1 MSMHMYEKNDKLTVM
16 KKEKPQ
22 TFATEILFRALADRT
37 RLRLINLL
45 GNDEICVCF
54 IVEALKSTQPKI
66 SRHLRYLRRA
76 GVVSVRRE
84 GKWMHYRLV
93 VPPDPAAAAIFETA
107 RRALADDPKLQVDR
121 SRLVQLC
128 CSRAVPESLR
138 NAPKPKNA
146 ADSPEASSI
155 CR

>member
-1 MSMHMYEKNDKLTVM
+1 MCEKNDKLTVM
-16 KKEKPQ
+16 KKEKRQ

-93 VPPDPAAAAIFETA
+93 KPPDPAAAAIFETA
-107 RRALADDPKLQVDR
+107 RRALAADPKLQVDW

-128 CSRAVPESLR
+128 CSSTVPHNLK
-138 NAPKPKNA
+138 NAPKPKKAMNLI
-146 ADSPEASSI
+146 ASASM
-155 CR
+155 CP

>member
-1 MSMHMYEKNDKLTVM
+1 M
-16 KKEKPQ
+16 KKKKPQ
-22 TFATEILFRALADRT
+22 TSATEMLFRALADRT

-45 GNDEICVCF
+45 GSDEICVCF

-66 SRHLRYLRRA
+66 SRHLSYLRRA

-107 RRALADDPKLQVDR
+107 RRTLAVDPKLQVDR
-121 SRLVQLC
+121 SRLIRLC
-128 CSRAVPESLR
+128 CSAAVPEGLR
-138 NAPKPKNA
+138 NAPKPKNTA
-146 ADSPEASSI
+146 NSPETPRSQDDGLRFVS
-155 CR
+155 